1 MRISQQIAIIA
12 WWHAIFEKVQWK
24 NASPPH
30 FSLKLIE
37 FFWCALNPS
46 RLEKSFVVCTS
57 KPKLLELFC
66 TFSHDK
72 RYKTYLGLIM
82 GFFNIRSKRFMPIE
96 KWQLF
101 SITTQQIFKRF
112 NIYHLPTI
120 ELPSLWK
127 KINRSEN
134 TSKYWVHCHVFKRPL
149 DILFYWL
156 FGKFKINSMSK
167 SVTKMTKKVVKIIH
181 EVTAF

>member
-101 SITTQQIFKRF
+101 SSTTQQIFKRF
-112 NIYHLPTI
+112 NIYQQLNYLHP
-120 ELPSLWK
+120 WK
-127 KINRSEN
+127 KSIAQKTLPNIEYIAMFSRGPWIS
-134 TSKYWVHCHVFKRPL
+134 F
-149 DILFYWL
+149 FYWL
-156 FGKFKINSMSK
+156 LGKFKINSTSK

>member
-72 RYKTYLGLIM
+72 TYKTYLGLIM

-96 KWQLF
+96 KRQLL
-101 SITTQQIFKRF
+101 SSTTQQIFKRF
-112 NIYHLPTI
+112 NIYQQLNYLHFGKNQ
-120 ELPSLWK
+120 SF
-127 KINRSEN
+127 RN

-156 FGKFKINSMSK
+156 LGKFKINSTSK

>member
-96 KWQLF
+96 KRQLL
-101 SITTQQIFKRF
+101 SSTTQQIFKRF

-127 KINRSEN
+127 KSIVQ
-134 TSKYWVHCHVFKRPL
+134 KHFQ
-149 DILFYWL
+149 ILSTLPCFQEALGYPFL
-156 FGKFKINSMSK
+156 LIVRQVQNQ
-167 SVTKMTKKVVKIIH
+167 
-181 EVTAF
+181 

>member
-72 RYKTYLGLIM
+72 RYKAYLGLIM

-96 KWQLF
+96 KRQLL
-101 SITTQQIFKRF
+101 SSTTQQIFKRF

-120 ELPSLWK
+120 ELPTPLE
-127 KINRSEN
+127 KINRSETLPN
-134 TSKYWVHCHVFKRPL
+134 IEYIAMFSRGPWISFFTDC
-149 DILFYWL
+149 
-156 FGKFKINSMSK
+156 
-167 SVTKMTKKVVKIIH
+167 
-181 EVTAF
+181 

>member
-72 RYKTYLGLIM
+72 RYKTYLGLM
-82 GFFNIRSKRFMPIE
+82 MEFFNFAQKDLC
-96 KWQLF
+96 QLKKGISSAVQLNKF
-101 SITTQQIFKRF
+101 SRGLIFTNNWITFTFGKNQSFR
-112 NIYHLPTI
+112 
-120 ELPSLWK
+120 
-127 KINRSEN
+127 N

-156 FGKFKINSMSK
+156 LGKFKINSTSK
-167 SVTKMTKKVVKIIH
+167 SVTKMTKKVVKIVH

>member
-82 GFFNIRSKRFMPIE
+82 DFFNIRSKRFMPIE
-96 KWQLF
+96 KRHLL
-101 SITTQQIFKRF
+101 SSTTQQIFKRF
-112 NIYHLPTI
+112 NIYQQLNYLH
-120 ELPSLWK
+120 LWK
-127 KINRSEN
+127 KSIVQ
-134 TSKYWVHCHVFKRPL
+134 KHFQ
-149 DILFYWL
+149 ILSTLPCFQEALGYPFL
-156 FGKFKINSMSK
+156 LIVRQVQNQ
-167 SVTKMTKKVVKIIH
+167 
-181 EVTAF
+181 